1 MSAIDRAVREV
12 TSRVTTSVVQHL
24 LYDRQMSVRDEVKE
38 ATIRVIAAEGVPAVT
53 IRRVAREVGRSTSAI
68 THYFSDRDQLL
79 REAVTETLTEMQEQI
94 EATLLTAEDPLMTFL
109 EWSIE
114 ADPHGVWAAIVA
126 ASRVGIEPEITQ
138 RALVFDQWW
147 CDRLANVLEGRCAEG
162 VDPQEAAD
170 AIGVVV
176 EGLVLSVDASSQD
189 TARRPRLLHLL
200 VAPLLRAT

>member
-1 MSAIDRAVREV
+1 
-12 TSRVTTSVVQHL
+12 
-24 LYDRQMSVRDEVKE
+24 MSVRDEVKE
-38 ATIRVIAAEGVPAVT
+38 ATIRVIATEGVPAVT

-114 ADPHGVWAAIVA
+114 ADPQGVWAAIVA
-126 ASRVGIEPEITQ
+126 ASRVGIEPEITE
-138 RALVFDQWW
+138 RAWAFDQWW
-147 CDRLANVLEGRCAEG
+147 CERLENLLEGRCADG

-176 EGLVLSVDASSQD
+176 EGLVLSVEASSQD
-189 TARRPRLLHLL
+189 SARRQRLLRLL
-200 VAPLLRAT
+200 VEPLLAMNKTPVRQPAKSRR

>member
-1 MSAIDRAVREV
+1 
-12 TSRVTTSVVQHL
+12 
-24 LYDRQMSVRDEVKE
+24 MSVRDEVKE

-53 IRRVAREVGRSTSAI
+53 IRRVALEVGRSTSAI

-94 EATLLTAEDPLMTFL
+94 EATLLTADDPLMTFL

-126 ASRVGIEPEITQ
+126 ASRVGIEPEITE
-138 RALVFDQWW
+138 RAWVFDQWW
-147 CDRLANVLEGRCAEG
+147 SNRLENLLEGRCAE
-162 VDPQEAAD
+162 DIDLQDAAD

-176 EGLVLSVDASSQD
+176 EGLVLSVEASSQD
-189 TARRPRLLHLL
+189 SPRRQRLLRLL
-200 VAPLLRAT
+200 VEPLLATSAMDVHPASKSRH

>member
-1 MSAIDRAVREV
+1 MG
-12 TSRVTTSVVQHL
+12 
-24 LYDRQMSVRDEVKE
+24 VRDEVKE

-138 RALVFDQWW
+138 RALIFDQWW
-147 CDRLANVLEGRCAEG
+147 CDRLANLLEGRGAEG

-170 AIGVVV
+170 AIGVEV
-176 EGLVLSVDASSQD
+176 EGLVLSVEASSQD
-189 TARRPRLLHLL
+189 TARRQRLLHLL

>member
-1 MSAIDRAVREV
+1 
-12 TSRVTTSVVQHL
+12 
-24 LYDRQMSVRDEVKE
+24 MSVRDEVKE

-53 IRRVAREVGRSTSAI
+53 IRRVALEVGRSTSAI

-94 EATLLTAEDPLMTFL
+94 EATLLTADDPLMTFL

-126 ASRVGIEPEITQ
+126 ASRAGIEPEITE
-138 RALVFDQWW
+138 RAWVFDQWW
-147 CDRLANVLEGRCAEG
+147 SHRLENLLEGRCADG

-176 EGLVLSVDASSQD
+176 EGLVLSVEASSQD
-189 TARRPRLLHLL
+189 SPRRQRLLNLL
-200 VAPLLRAT
+200 VEPLLATSAMDVHPASKSRR

>member
-1 MSAIDRAVREV
+1 
-12 TSRVTTSVVQHL
+12 
-24 LYDRQMSVRDEVKE
+24 MSVRDEVKE

-126 ASRVGIEPEITQ
+126 ASRVGIEPEITA
-138 RALVFDQWW
+138 RASVFDQWW
-147 CDRLANVLEGRCAEG
+147 CDRLANLLEGRCAEG
-162 VDPQEAAD
+162 VDSQEAAD

-176 EGLVLSVDASSQD
+176 EGLVLSVEASNQD
-189 TARRPRLLHLL
+189 TARRQRLLHLL
-200 VAPLLRAT
+200 VQPLLATNVKDVRKAS

>member
-1 MSAIDRAVREV
+1 
-12 TSRVTTSVVQHL
+12 
-24 LYDRQMSVRDEVKE
+24 MSVRDEVKE

-53 IRRVAREVGRSTSAI
+53 IRRVALEVGRSTSAI

-94 EATLLTAEDPLMTFL
+94 EATLLTADDPLMTFL

-114 ADPHGVWAAIVA
+114 ADPTGVWAAIVA
-126 ASRVGIEPEITQ
+126 ASRVGIEPEITE
-138 RALVFDQWW
+138 RAWVFDQWW
-147 CDRLANVLEGRCAEG
+147 CERLEDLLEGRCADG

-176 EGLVLSVDASSQD
+176 EGLVLSVEASSQD
-189 TARRPRLLHLL
+189 SPRRQRLLNLL
-200 VAPLLRAT
+200 VEPLLATSAMDVHPASKSRR

>member
-1 MSAIDRAVREV
+1 
-12 TSRVTTSVVQHL
+12 
-24 LYDRQMSVRDEVKE
+24 MSVRDEVKE

-53 IRRVAREVGRSTSAI
+53 IRRVALEVGRSTSAI

-94 EATLLTAEDPLMTFL
+94 EATLLTADDPLMTFL

-126 ASRVGIEPEITQ
+126 ASRAGIEPEITE
-138 RALVFDQWW
+138 RAWVFDRWW
-147 CDRLANVLEGRCAEG
+147 SHRLENLREGRCADG
-162 VDPQEAAD
+162 VDPLVAAD

-176 EGLVLSVDASSQD
+176 EGLVLSVEASSQD
-189 TARRPRLLHLL
+189 SPRRQRLLNLL
-200 VAPLLRAT
+200 VEPLLATSAMDVHPASKSRR

>member
-1 MSAIDRAVREV
+1 
-12 TSRVTTSVVQHL
+12 
-24 LYDRQMSVRDEVKE
+24 MSVRDEVKE

-94 EATLLTAEDPLMTFL
+94 EATLLTADDPLMTFL

-126 ASRVGIEPEITQ
+126 ASRVGIEPEITE
-138 RALVFDQWW
+138 RAWVFDQWW
-147 CDRLANVLEGRCAEG
+147 SNRLENLLEGRCAEG
-162 VDPQEAAD
+162 IDLRDAAD

-176 EGLVLSVDASSQD
+176 EGLVLSVEASSQSTD
-189 TARRPRLLHLL
+189 RRQRLLRLL
-200 VAPLLRAT
+200 VEPLLGTKVTDDSQTPT